1 MNLSFITP
9 CVSFPSLDIYR
20 LVTGIMASNCY
31 ILADKETANMIIID
45 PGDDPEYIVNTVTQL
60 GGIPM
65 AIVATH
71 GHFDHVLGG
80 FTVEHSFDVPF
91 YMNPKDKF
99 LLDRMQQSARHFLGV
114 RQVDPPPIITNDLL
128 EGTEI
133 RFGKNILRSF
143 SSPGHTPGSMT
154 LTVKGCRVMF
164 VGDVL
169 FADGGT
175 GRTDQSYADRSALIS
190 SITQILTFPPD
201 TIILSGHGEQTT
213 IQQEKKYNNAS
224 SL

>member
-1 MNLSFITP
+1 MNLSFIQPSVT
-9 CVSFPSLDIYR
+9 FPSCNIYQ
-20 LVTGIMASNCY
+20 LVTGAMASNCY
-31 ILADKETANMIIID
+31 LLEDRETSGMVIID

-80 FTVEHSFDVPF
+80 FAVQHGFGVPF
-91 YMNPKDKF
+91 YMNQKDRF
-99 LLDRMQQSARHFLGV
+99 LLDRMQESARHFLGV
-114 RQVDPPPIITNDLL
+114 RLVDPPPTITHDLL
-128 EGTEI
+128 EGNEI
-133 RFGKNILRSF
+133 RFGKTILSSF

-154 LTVKGCRVMF
+154 LTVKGCRVLF

-169 FADGGT
+169 FANGGR
-175 GRTDQSYADRSALIS
+175 GRIDHSYADRSDLTS
-190 SITQILTFPPD
+190 SITQILSFPPD

-213 IQQEKKYNNAS
+213 IQQEKTYNNAS